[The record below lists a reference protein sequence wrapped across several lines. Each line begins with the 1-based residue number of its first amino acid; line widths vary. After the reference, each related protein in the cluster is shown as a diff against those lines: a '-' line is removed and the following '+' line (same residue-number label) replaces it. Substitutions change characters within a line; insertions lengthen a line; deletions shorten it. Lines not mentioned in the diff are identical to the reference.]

1 MKKIILVAVLT
12 LSAVVAYSQ
21 TDSIGV
27 YSVRGGSVQRVEMIK
42 PISTK
47 VSSGI
52 VSGKAKLQFV
62 NTTSETVFNGPA
74 KFRIF
79 YAVPSPYDA
88 AKYFMFTPAYSVKDL
103 SVAKFDIKK
112 EMRYLTS
119 STVSIIG
126 GSTIGTKKAKD
137 IKIEAKQIRPNVYEI
152 TITGPAGEY
161 CLLPVLNGMATAHAG
176 VFDFTIK

>member
-1 MKKIILVAVLT
+1 MKKIILVT
-12 LSAVVAYSQ
+12 LCILFVVAAYSQ

-27 YSVRGGSVQRVEMIK
+27 YSIRSGSVQRVEMIK
-42 PISTK
+42 PIGTK
-47 VSSGI
+47 VSSVI
-52 VSGKAKLQFV
+52 VSGKVKLQFD
-62 NTTSETVFNGPA
+62 NTTSETVFNGSA
-74 KFRIF
+74 RFRIF

-103 SVAKFDIKK
+103 SVAKFTVKK

-119 STVSIIG
+119 STISIIG
-126 GSTIGTKKAKD
+126 GTIGTKKAKD
-137 IKIEAKQIRPNVYEI
+137 IKIEAKQIRPNVYEV

-161 CLLPVLNGMATAHAG
+161 CLLPVVNGIATAHAG

>member
-1 MKKIILVAVLT
+1 MKKIILAALCTLFSVA
-12 LSAVVAYSQ
+12 AYSQ

-27 YSVRGGSVQRVEMIK
+27 YSVRDGSVQRVEMIK
-42 PISTK
+42 PVGTK
-47 VSSGI
+47 VSSAI
-52 VSGKAKLQFV
+52 VSGKVKLQFE
-62 NTTSETVFNGPA
+62 NTTSETVFNGSA

-79 YAVPSPYDA
+79 YAVPSAYDA

-103 SVAKFDIKK
+103 SVAQFTVKK
-112 EMRYLTS
+112 KMRYLTS

-137 IKIEAKQIRPNVYEI
+137 INIETKQIRPNVYEV

-161 CLLPVLNGMATAHAG
+161 CLLPVLNGMATAHSG